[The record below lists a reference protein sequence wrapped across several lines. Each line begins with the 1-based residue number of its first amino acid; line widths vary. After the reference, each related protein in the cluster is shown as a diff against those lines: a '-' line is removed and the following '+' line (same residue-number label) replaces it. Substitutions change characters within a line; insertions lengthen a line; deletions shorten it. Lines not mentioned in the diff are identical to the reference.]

1 MPESIPFKGRHIMEK
16 SKKRVLNAA
25 IVGSGTDD
33 LTNMFL
39 SLSLASIIADL
50 AITKAQA
57 GLISTITN
65 IGMLAGG
72 LLFGYFADRYG
83 SLKLFK
89 ITLLLFS
96 VATAAMFFA
105 EDLSTIYA
113 LRFIAGIGTGGE
125 YGIAISLIA
134 RVTPVHK
141 MGRMSSLNAVAGMV
155 GNISAAFLASLIL
168 PRFGWNALFLLGLLP
183 LLIVLWVHL
192 TVSEKDL
199 VETEN
204 AKSEKNSEIPES
216 KPSFKELFNSPALA
230 RQTLSLMFM
239 AVVQIGCY
247 FGLMNWLP
255 QIMQTSLG
263 LSVSNSSLWMIST
276 IIGMSIGMLF
286 FGRILDAV
294 GPRIA
299 YSIFLLASASAVF
312 LFVMAKSSIAMLVGG
327 AIVGF
332 FVNGMFAGYGA
343 IVSRLYPRHIHS
355 MANNLIINVGRAVGG
370 FSSLIIGLL
379 MDYSN
384 VTTVMVFL
392 SVCYLS
398 SFLVMLS
405 IEGLRKDV
413 YAKAGLQKV

>member
-1 MPESIPFKGRHIMEK
+1 MDKN
-16 SKKRVLNAA
+16 KRSVLQAA

-50 AITKAQA
+50 AISKAQA

-65 IGMLAGG
+65 IGMLVGG
-72 LLFGYFADRYG
+72 LLFGYLADRYG

-89 ITLLLFS
+89 TTLLLFS
-96 VATAAMFFA
+96 LATAAMYFA
-105 EDLSTIYA
+105 HSLPVIYA

-134 RVTPVHK
+134 RVTPVSK
-141 MGRMSSLNAVAGMV
+141 MGRMSSLNGVAGMV
-155 GNISAAFLASLIL
+155 GNIAAAFLASLIL

-183 LLIVLWVHL
+183 LLIVLWVHF
-192 TVSEKDL
+192 TVTEDVLKDS
-199 VETEN
+199 VKDTAS
-204 AKSEKNSEIPES
+204 AKRMDSDD
-216 KPSFKELFNSPALA
+216 KPSFKELFSTAKLA

-263 LSVSNSSLWMIST
+263 LSVSGSSLWMIST

-286 FGRILDAV
+286 FGRILDRV
-294 GPRIA
+294 GPRA
-299 YSIFLLASASAVF
+299 SYGIFLLASAAAVF
-312 LFVMAKSSIAMLVGG
+312 LFVLAKNSITMLIGG

-355 MANNLIINVGRAVGG
+355 IANNLIINVGRAVGG

-379 MDYSN
+379 MDHSSI
-384 VTTVMVFL
+384 TTVMFFL
-392 SVCYLS
+392 SGCYIA
-398 SFLVMLS
+398 SFLVMVS
-405 IEGLRKDV
+405 IKGLRKEE
-413 YAKAGLQKV
+413 YQNAGIEKETARAIFN

>member
-204 AKSEKNSEIPES
+204 AKSEKNSEIQES

-230 RQTLSLMFM
+230 RQTLSLTFM

-312 LFVMAKSSIAMLVGG
+312 LFVMAKSSIAM
-327 AIVGF
+327 
-332 FVNGMFAGYGA
+332 FAGYGA

>member
-1 MPESIPFKGRHIMEK
+1 
-16 SKKRVLNAA
+16 
-25 IVGSGTDD
+25 
-33 LTNMFL
+33 
-39 SLSLASIIADL
+39 
-50 AITKAQA
+50 
-57 GLISTITN
+57 
-65 IGMLAGG
+65 
-72 LLFGYFADRYG
+72 
-83 SLKLFK
+83 
-89 ITLLLFS
+89 
-96 VATAAMFFA
+96 
-105 EDLSTIYA
+105 
-113 LRFIAGIGTGGE
+113 
-125 YGIAISLIA
+125 
-134 RVTPVHK
+134 
-141 MGRMSSLNAVAGMV
+141 
-155 GNISAAFLASLIL
+155 
-168 PRFGWNALFLLGLLP
+168 
-183 LLIVLWVHL
+183 
-192 TVSEKDL
+192 
-199 VETEN
+199 
-204 AKSEKNSEIPES
+204 
-216 KPSFKELFNSPALA
+216 
-230 RQTLSLMFM
+230 
-239 AVVQIGCY
+239 
-247 FGLMNWLP
+247 
-255 QIMQTSLG
+255 
-263 LSVSNSSLWMIST
+263 MIST

-299 YSIFLLASASAVF
+299 YTIFLLASASAVF